1 MNQKPKILIV
11 DDDPLN
17 VKLLAA
23 MLPVDEYESVFA
35 YGGDEALQIVAMD
48 KPEMIILDVMM
59 PETNGLEVT
68 KRLKN
73 DSHLRDIPVILV
85 TAMDSNNNK
94 IMGLEAGADEFLNK
108 PINKAELLARIKS
121 LLRLKQYQDKLKT
134 HADPTNFIVPPVD
147 TEGALQATINLPTIL
162 LVDDNE
168 NDSKL
173 IHSYLHG
180 EPYQIK
186 LAKDGYNAISCAQQE
201 NIDLILLDILLP
213 GIDGFEVCR
222 QLKEAEQTSNIQI
235 VAITSLHDLDSKIKG
250 IELGADDYLIK
261 PINRHEL
268 RVRVKALIKKK
279 AYLDS
284 LHVSYEMALN
294 SAITDKLTGLYNHG
308 YFKHFLDFE
317 IKRSLR
323 QQTAVS
329 LLMMDIDGFKQYND
343 QLGHL
348 AGDQI
353 LKEIGRVVKANIRQF
368 DLAARYGG
376 EEFAVVLPHT
386 DTQEALNIA
395 ERIRRVVGNHSFPR
409 QISLPAKKLSLSIG
423 VAGYPPYDES
433 VRVLVQ
439 QADRALYKAKS
450 EGKDRVCVC
459 REDSLEN

>member
-1 MNQKPKILIV
+1 MIQKPKILIV

-23 MLPVDEYESVFA
+23 MLPVETYESIFA
-35 YGGDEALQIVAMD
+35 YGGDEALKIVALD
-48 KPEMIILDVMM
+48 KPDLILLDVMM
-59 PETNGLEVT
+59 PKTNGLEVT

-73 DSHLRDIPVILV
+73 DPHTRDIPVILV
-85 TAMDSNNNK
+85 TAMDGTNNK

-121 LLRLKQYQDKLKT
+121 LLRLKQYQDKLKN
-134 HADPTNFIVPPVD
+134 HADSSNFIVPPAD
-147 TEGALQATINLPTIL
+147 TERLLQGALNLPSIL
-162 LVDDNE
+162 LVEDNE
-168 NDSKL
+168 KDSKL

-186 LAKDGYNAISCAQQE
+186 LAKDGHDAISRAQQE

-222 QLKEAEQTSNIQI
+222 LLKEREQTSNIQI
-235 VAITSLHDLDSKIKG
+235 VAITSLQDLDSKIKG
-250 IELGADDYLIK
+250 IELGADDYLVK

-308 YFKHFLDFE
+308 YFKHFLSFE

-323 QQTAVS
+323 HQTPVS
-329 LLMMDIDGFKQYND
+329 LLMMDIDGFKLYND

-353 LKEIGRVVKANIRQF
+353 LKEIGQVVKANIRQI

-376 EEFAVVLPHT
+376 EEFAVIMPNTDPH
-386 DTQEALNIA
+386 EALKIA
-395 ERIRRVVGNHSFPR
+395 ERLR
-409 QISLPAKKLSLSIG
+409 QTIKTHPLPPEISLTAKNLSVSIG

-439 QADRALYKAKS
+439 QADRALYKAKR
-450 EGKDRVCVC
+450 EGKDRVCSC
-459 REDSLEN
+459 REDSIKN